1 MIYKKFK
8 ILLHLQY
15 KRPLKRKI
23 WTVSLITSC
32 FLLYSSFVHKAEAIP
47 EIYAQSYI
55 VVDAKS
61 GRIIGSRNPDT
72 KLPIAS
78 TTKIMTAI
86 LAIESIDDYDKK
98 IEVPASCA
106 GIEGSSIYLKPKQK
120 VSIRDLLYGTMLR
133 SGNDAAQTLA
143 EFAGSKNESGFIE
156 MMNVRARELGALNS
170 NFVNPHGL
178 NNDNHY
184 STAYDLALIS
194 SHAMKND
201 LFKEIT
207 SAEKYKAD
215 SLNTYLYNKN
225 KVVYEYEYGTGIKI
239 GYTKAAGR
247 CLVASAEKDG
257 TEIIV
262 VVLNDNNWFQDCYK
276 IFDWAFENYKSYQ
289 IVEQGQFAGRAA
301 DGTPVFI
308 DRSFSYILTDEEK
321 EKIRLES
328 EITVPHIINNRRT
341 NICGTFRVYIGD
353 EIIHTGS
360 LVSDY

>member
-1 MIYKKFK
+1 VICRKLK
-8 ILLHLQY
+8 ILLIL
-15 KRPLKRKI
+15 LC
-23 WTVSLITSC
+23 L
-32 FLLYSSFVHKAEAIP
+32 LLYSSCIYRAEAIP
-47 EIYAQSYI
+47 DIYAQSYI

-61 GRIIGSRNPDT
+61 GRIISSRDPDM

-86 LAIESIDDYDKK
+86 LAIESIEDYDAK
-98 IEVPASCA
+98 IEVPPSCA

-143 EFAGSKNESGFIE
+143 EFAGRKDEDGFIG
-156 MMNVRARELGALNS
+156 MMNKRAKELGAYNS

-178 NNDNHY
+178 NADNHY
-184 STAYDLALIS
+184 STAYDLAIIS

-201 LFKEIT
+201 LFREIT

-215 SLNTYLYNKN
+215 SLNTFLYNKN

-247 CLVASAEKDG
+247 CLVASAQKDG
-257 TEIIV
+257 TEIIA

-276 IFDWAFENYKSYQ
+276 LFDWAFEKYKSYQ
-289 IVEQGQFAGRAA
+289 IVEKGQFAGRTD
-301 DGTPVFI
+301 DGAPVFI
-308 DRSFSYILTDEEK
+308 DDSFSYILTDEEK
-321 EKIRLES
+321 EKVRYES
-328 EITVPHIINNRRT
+328 EITLPHIINNQRQ
-341 NICGTFRVYIGD
+341 NACGVYRIYVGD
-353 EIIHTGS
+353 ELIHTGS
-360 LVSDY
+360 LVSK

>member
-1 MIYKKFK
+1 MICRKLK
-8 ILLHLQY
+8 ILLVL
-15 KRPLKRKI
+15 LC
-23 WTVSLITSC
+23 L
-32 FLLYSSFVHKAEAIP
+32 LLYSSCIYRAEAIP
-47 EIYAQSYI
+47 DIYAQSYI

-61 GRIIGSRNPDT
+61 GRIIGSRDPDM

-86 LAIESIDDYDKK
+86 LAIESIEDYDAK
-98 IEVPASCA
+98 IEVPPTCA

-143 EFAGSKNESGFIE
+143 EFAGRKNEDGFIG
-156 MMNVRARELGALNS
+156 MMNNRAKELGAYNS

-201 LFKEIT
+201 LFREIT

-215 SLNTYLYNKN
+215 SLNTFLYNKN

-247 CLVASAEKDG
+247 CLVASAQKDG
-257 TEIIV
+257 TEIIA

-276 IFDWAFENYKSYQ
+276 LFDWAFEKYKSYQ
-289 IVEQGQFAGRAA
+289 IVEKGQFAGRTD
-301 DGTPVFI
+301 DGAPVFI
-308 DRSFSYILTDEEK
+308 DESFSYILTDEEK
-321 EKIRLES
+321 EKVRYES
-328 EITVPHIINNRRT
+328 EITLPHIINNQRQ
-341 NICGTFRVYIGD
+341 NACGIYRIYVGD
-353 EIIHTGS
+353 ELIHTGS
-360 LVSDY
+360 LVSN